1 MNKILIDIVT
11 SLLEFFFARKF
22 LLSFN
27 TSLLKLIIRFLGYN
41 NHKNFYSSG
50 EIYFLRN
57 VCKEKPKIC
66 LDIGANVGKYSSYLL
81 ENSSAKVIA
90 FEPIPKTFKKL
101 IKIKK
106 NYSNRFFIFNI
117 GLGEKKTKKNIYYDK
132 SNLQWANF
140 NPEVNK
146 IDYLK
151 NNKNQIKCS
160 LDTLDNF
167 TKKNKK
173 IINSRIDLV
182 KIDTEGFELE
192 VLKGAEKTIKKFKP
206 KYIQIEYNWHHLFKN
221 TNLYYFS
228 RYLKNY
234 NTYKILPFSKRLLK
248 INTERPEHN
257 YFNYSNIVFIRK
269 K

>member
-1 MNKILIDIVT
+1 MYKILIYIIT
-11 SLLEFFFARKF
+11 SFLEFFFARKF

-27 TSLLKLIIRFLGYN
+27 TALLKLIIRFLGYN

-50 EIYFLRN
+50 EIYFLRK

-81 ENSSAKVIA
+81 ENSSAKIIA
-90 FEPIPKTFKKL
+90 FEPIPKTFNEL

-106 NYSNRFFIFNI
+106 NYSNRFFIYNI

-132 SNLQWANF
+132 DNLQWANF

-151 NNKNQIKCS
+151 NNKKKIKCS

-173 IINSRIDLV
+173 IINSKIDLL

-192 VLKGAEKTIKKFKP
+192 VLLSLSFNEKIDYIVYEDEFPFSQKSKKIKK
-206 KYIQIEYNWHHLFKN
+206 
-221 TNLYYFS
+221 
-228 RYLKNY
+228 
-234 NTYKILPFSKRLLK
+234 IL
-248 INTERPEHN
+248 TMHN
-257 YFNYSNIVFIRK
+257 YVLIGRLTWLDQIYK
-269 K
+269 KNK